1 MGCHSLL
8 QRIFP
13 TQGSNLGLPH
23 CRQTLYHLNH
33 QGSPSTNLCVISVLR
48 LTFPLYLFTCTWTG
62 SLLSL
67 GLCSDCAEPG
77 LLFFTACALFIAVAS
92 LAMGH
97 RLQVPMLPWLQLPG
111 SRAQAQW
118 LHCMGL
124 VAPGQVESS
133 WARDRTPVP
142 CTVRRILIHRTTG
155 EVLPHSILTY
165 LGMKY
170 TFKSM
175 PS

>member
-33 QGSPSTNLCVISVLR
+33 QGSPSTNFCVISVLR
-48 LTFPLYLFTCTWTG
+48 LTFPLYLFTCTCTG

-77 LLFFTACALFIAVAS
+77 LLFFTALALLISVAS
-92 LAMGH
+92 LAMGY